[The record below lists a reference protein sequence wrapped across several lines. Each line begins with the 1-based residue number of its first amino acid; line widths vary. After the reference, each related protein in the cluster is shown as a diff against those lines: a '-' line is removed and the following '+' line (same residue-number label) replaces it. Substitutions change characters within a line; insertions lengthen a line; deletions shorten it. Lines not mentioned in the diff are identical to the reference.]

1 MHIHFLHICTWSL
14 DRVKISIKIWIIG
27 FRHGCNDWMNVQFLS
42 ASNLISYSHKVVC
55 LKEPSKSTK
64 NSVHKKKMI
73 EWGKQLWIKQSY
85 HLAFRGAVGDVNGNW
100 LQVATKWKEWRDIRI
115 MVNIFFSVFNYLW
128 ATILAWFLTNLPKKN
143 QFELKTSTPNS
154 YWHLFEI

>member
-1 MHIHFLHICTWSL
+1 MNLDTDVTIGWMSNFYRLAIWFHIL
-14 DRVKISIKIWIIG
+14 IK
-27 FRHGCNDWMNVQFLS
+27 S
-42 ASNLISYSHKVVC
+42 
-55 LKEPSKSTK
+55 
-64 NSVHKKKMI
+64 SVWRNQANPQKTVYIKKMI